1 MTSERIKTSMKES
14 FVQETF
20 PYQFIFLFTIL
31 ATIMCGQYRSVL
43 PAMTSSFKVLSQS
56 DHRISLIS
64 RLAHSPG
71 Q

>member
-1 MTSERIKTSMKES
+1 MKES

-20 PYQFIFLFTIL
+20 PYQFLFLTSVSHILFTIL

-43 PAMTSSFKVLSQS
+43 PAMASSFKVLSQS

-64 RLAHSPG
+64 RLARSPG
-71 Q
+71 